1 MKEQHFP
8 LSIPLNNNG
17 TCLPV
22 CSEDC
27 LTVVES
33 EYIPGVNLTTTPLIT
48 TPTCQVC
55 VVCGVVV
62 AAVKDCIIHHTG
74 CPPVQWLLTFEGLE
88 TTREAQ
94 LWFGDA
100 FLDQALATIHGIVR
114 RRPGTDPISVLKR
127 MTS

>member
-8 LSIPLNNNG
+8 LSIPLNSNG

-22 CSEDC
+22 CSADCFTAIEDH
-27 LTVVES
+27 
-33 EYIPGVNLTTTPLIT
+33 YISGVNLTTTSLIE

-55 VVCGVVV
+55 VVCGVDC

-74 CPPVQWLLTFEGLE
+74 CPPVQWLLTFEGLA

-94 LWFGDA
+94 LFFSDA
-100 FLDQALATIHGIVR
+100 FLDEALTTIHSIVR
-114 RRPGTDPISVLKR
+114 RRPGTDPISILKR

>member
-1 MKEQHFP
+1 MNEQHFP
-8 LSIPLNNNG
+8 LSIPLNSNG

-22 CSEDC
+22 CSADC

-33 EYIPGVNLTTTPLIT
+33 DYIPGVNLTTTPLIE

-55 VVCGVVV
+55 VVCGVVC
-62 AAVKDCIIHHTG
+62 AAVKECIIHHTG
-74 CPPVQWLLTFEGLE
+74 CPPVQWLLTFEGLA

-94 LWFGDA
+94 LYFSDA
-100 FLDQALATIHGIVR
+100 FLDEALRTIHGIVR
-114 RRPGTDPISVLKR
+114 RYPGTDPISVLKR

>member
-74 CPPVQWLLTFEGLE
+74 CPPVQWLLTFEGLA

>member
-8 LSIPLNNNG
+8 LSIPLNSNG

-22 CSEDC
+22 CSADCFTAIEDH
-27 LTVVES
+27 
-33 EYIPGVNLTTTPLIT
+33 YISGVNLTTTPLIT

-62 AAVKDCIIHHTG
+62 AAVEDCIIHHTG
-74 CPPVQWLLTFEGLE
+74 CPPVQWLLTFEGLA

-94 LWFGDA
+94 LFFSDA
-100 FLDQALATIHGIVR
+100 FLDEALTTIHSIVR
-114 RRPGTDPISVLKR
+114 RHPGTDPISILKR

>member
-74 CPPVQWLLTFEGLE
+74 CPPVQWLLTFEGLA

-100 FLDQALATIHGIVR
+100 FLDHALRTIHGIVR
-114 RRPGTDPISVLKR
+114 RHPGTDPISILKR